1 MTEGS
6 IFLSGGTAMACVAI
20 GLFFLRY
27 WRRTGDRFFGVFAL
41 AFWVFA
47 ANRVVLVTLGD
58 EQESVGILVYLFR
71 LAAFL
76 LIIAAVVDKNRG
88 SARSR

>member
-1 MTEGS
+1 MTELS
-6 IFLSGGTAMACVAI
+6 DFLSGGTTVAALAI

-27 WRRTGDRFFGVFAL
+27 WRRTGDRFFAIFAL

-47 ANRVVLVTLGD
+47 ANRVVLLMLGD
-58 EQESVGILVYLFR
+58 EQEAARTVVYLFR

-76 LIIAAVVDKNRG
+76 LIIAAIVDKNRS